1 MAHYQAGVGLQN
13 VREAVLERDIKSLR
27 GENKLFR
34 HVFEDLCVDH
44 ELLFSK
50 ID

>member
-1 MAHYQAGVGLQN
+1 MDSYQADVGLQN
-13 VREAVLERDIKSLR
+13 VKAVLKTDVKLLC
-27 GENKLFR
+27 GENKLFC
-34 HVFEDLCVDH
+34 HVFEDFRVDH